1 MFGPVQDNFKYLFP
15 SSMMDYMSATRLFSF
30 LLPAFCLLLAW
41 PALAQSTPY
50 QTSSTAFSFKETDFA
65 AAVVMDA
72 KTQKILF
79 EYNADK
85 LWVPASLTKLV
96 GALTFID
103 RQPSWGAIVSIKASD
118 EVGGG
123 RLRVDEGATMSIQD
137 LMYSSI
143 TGSAN
148 NAATAFGRL
157 SGLGYTGFITAMNSK
172 AKSLGCTRSL
182 FNDSSGMDPTNLT
195 TAREM
200 LTIATAAFNRS
211 EIQRPASTAKY
222 TFTIRNTGE
231 IKTISNTN
239 QLLLDPKNG
248 LYVTGGKT
256 GYLDESLHNLVY
268 RVRPAKDDNRELVI
282 VVLGAPTRADM
293 FAVSERLAKWTWSTF
308 SWQEAPHVIDL
319 KPPAVIQHASTIPNG
334 TLIKKP
340 GSPGV
345 WYIWNNKKYVL
356 LDGIFLDHYFPGAS
370 IQTLPEETVNA
381 LADARPYTF
390 DDGELL
396 KSPNS
401 PVVYYVEKGRLRPI
415 SSEAAFLAMGWQWTQ
430 IITAPQWLLNTYSQ
444 GLAINTQ
451 NTSSVILVRR

>member
-1 MFGPVQDNFKYLFP
+1 
-15 SSMMDYMSATRLFSF
+15 MDYMSSARFFSF
-30 LLPAFCLLLAW
+30 LLMAFCLLFAR
-41 PALAQSTPY
+41 PSLAQSIPY

-72 KTQKILF
+72 KTKKILF

-137 LMYSSI
+137 LMYASI

-157 SGLGYTGFITAMNSK
+157 SGLGYTGFVTAMNAK
-172 AKSLGCTRSL
+172 ARSLGCEHSI
-182 FNDSSGMDPTNLT
+182 FKDSSGMDPSNIT
-195 TAREM
+195 TAREI
-200 LTIATAAFNRS
+200 LSIATAAFNTS
-211 EIQRPASTAKY
+211 IIQTPASTAKY

-239 QLLLDPKNG
+239 QLLLDTNNG

-268 RVRPAKDDNRELVI
+268 RVRPAKDDARELMI

-293 FAVSERLAKWTWSTF
+293 FAVSERLAKWAWSTY
-308 SWQEAPHVIDL
+308 SWQETPPVIDL
-319 KPPAVIQHASTIPNG
+319 KPPVIVQPASTIPNG

-340 GSPGV
+340 DSPGV
-345 WYIWNNKKYVL
+345 WYVWNSKKYVL
-356 LDGIFLDHYFPGAS
+356 LDGIFFGPLLSRRLHTDS
-370 IQTLPEETVNA
+370 
-381 LADARPYTF
+381 ARRNRQCFSRRPA
-390 DDGELL
+390 
-396 KSPNS
+396 
-401 PVVYYVEKGRLRPI
+401 VYI
-415 SSEAAFLAMGWQWTQ
+415 
-430 IITAPQWLLNTYSQ
+430 
-444 GLAINTQ
+444 
-451 NTSSVILVRR
+451 

>member
-1 MFGPVQDNFKYLFP
+1 MINNMP
-15 SSMMDYMSATRLFSF
+15 STRLFNV
-30 LLPAFCLLLAW
+30 LIITFCLLIPLPSLAET
-41 PALAQSTPY
+41 APY
-50 QTSSTAFSFKETDFA
+50 RVSEANFSFKDTDFA
-65 AAVVMDA
+65 AAIVMDA
-72 KTQKILF
+72 KTKKILF

-85 LWVPASLTKLV
+85 PWVPASLTKLV

-137 LMYSSI
+137 LMYASI

-157 SGLGYTGFITAMNSK
+157 SGLGYTGFITAMNTK
-172 AKSLGCTRSL
+172 VRSLGCDNSS
-182 FNDSSGMDPTNLT
+182 FEDSSGMNPANIT
-195 TAREM
+195 TARDM
-200 LTIATAAFNRS
+200 LTIATAAFNTS
-211 EIQRPASTAKY
+211 KIQIPASTVKY

-231 IKTISNTN
+231 IKTITNTN

-268 RVRPAKDDNRELVI
+268 RVRPAKDDTRELMI

-293 FAVSERLAKWTWSTF
+293 FSVSEKLAKWAWAAH
-308 SWQEAPHVIDL
+308 SWDEHVVPEVT
-319 KPPAVIQHASTIPNG
+319 KTITLPDKS
-334 TLIKKP
+334 LIKTAD
-340 GSPGV
+340 SPTV
-345 WYIWNNKKYVL
+345 WYVWNNQKFIL
-356 LDGIFLDHYFPGAS
+356 LDGVFLDHYFPATPITVVSPTTAS
-370 IQTLPEETVNA
+370 SLES
-381 LADARPYTF
+381 ARPYTF

-396 KSPNS
+396 KSPKS
-401 PVVYYVEKGRLRPI
+401 PVVYYVERGQLRPI
-415 SSEAAFLAMGWQWTQ
+415 SSEQAFLSMGWQWTQ
-430 IITAPQWLLNTYSQ
+430 IVTAPQWLLDTYTR

-451 NTSSVILVRR
+451 NTGSVLLVSR

>member
-1 MFGPVQDNFKYLFP
+1 MFI
-15 SSMMDYMSATRLFSF
+15 TRLFSF
-30 LLPAFCLLLAW
+30 LLLVFCLLFAR
-41 PALAQSTPY
+41 PSSAQSIPY
-50 QTSSTAFSFKETDFA
+50 QTASTAFGFKNTDFA

-85 LWVPASLTKLV
+85 LWVPASLTKLA

-103 RQPSWGAIVSIKASD
+103 RQPSWGAIVPIKASD

-137 LMYSSI
+137 LMYASI

-172 AKSLGCTRSL
+172 VKSLGCTQSH

-200 LTIATAAFNRS
+200 LTIATVAFNRS
-211 EIQRPASTAKY
+211 EIQKPATTAKY

-231 IKTISNTN
+231 LKTITNTN
-239 QLLLDPKNG
+239 QLLLDTTNG

-268 RVRPAKDDNRELVI
+268 RVRPSKDDARELMI

-293 FAVSERLAKWTWSTF
+293 FAVSEKLAKWTWLTF
-308 SWQEAPHVIDL
+308 SWQETAPATPIN
-319 KPPAVIQHASTIPNG
+319 PAPVVQPVSSISNG

-340 GSPGV
+340 DLPAV
-345 WYIWNNKKYVL
+345 WYVWNNKKYIL
-356 LDGIFLDHYFPGAS
+356 LDGIFLDHYFPGVS
-370 IQTLPEETVNA
+370 IQTLPQETINNIS
-381 LADARPYTF
+381 DARPYTF

-396 KSPNS
+396 KSPGS
-401 PVVYYVEKGRLRPI
+401 PMVYYVEYGKLRPI
-415 SSEAAFLAMGWQWTQ
+415 ASETAFLGMGWRWDK
-430 IITAPQWLLNTYSQ
+430 IITAPQWLLDTYNM

-451 NTSSVILVRR
+451 NMGSVLLVSR